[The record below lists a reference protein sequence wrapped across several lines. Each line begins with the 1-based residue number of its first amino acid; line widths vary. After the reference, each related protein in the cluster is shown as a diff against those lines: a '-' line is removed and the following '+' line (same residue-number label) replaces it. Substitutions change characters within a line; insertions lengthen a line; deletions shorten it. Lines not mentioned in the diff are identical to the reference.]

1 MKLNNTLAIAIC
13 LLPAFTTYATIETLS
28 REVMVQGSGNGTT
41 IFFVKSIKD
50 FNAVVGTH
58 EKVLTCIYDSSI
70 TSLEMIQEVVC
81 EIAQSIGI
89 SVTCMIVNTNDM
101 PIIKQI
107 YPFTSAATLISFIDG
122 EKMQQMDID
131 LQPLSPEEVIQ

>member
-13 LLPAFTTYATIETLS
+13 LLPAFTTYATIDTLS
-28 REVMVQGSGNGTT
+28 QEVMVQGSGNGTT

-58 EKVLTCIYDSSI
+58 ERVLACVYDSSL
-70 TSLEMIQEVVC
+70 TSLEMIQEIIY

-89 SVTCMIVNTNDM
+89 SVTCMIINANDM
-101 PIIKQI
+101 PIVKQI
-107 YPFTSAATLISFIDG
+107 YPFTTAATLISFMEGD
-122 EKMQQMDID
+122 KMQQMDID
-131 LQPLSPEEVIQ
+131 LQPFSPEEVIQ